1 MESKRMIVTTPEEA
15 NYLARLFGVSGVTVW
30 AALRFK
36 KSNLIHKKIRK
47 AAMERGGEQVV
58 VAPEFETIFLTNR
71 EDADK
76 GMTRYMVQTF
86 SNGATMEGNLST
98 GLVVIRDKQGEVKR
112 EWQSPKLNEMAAIQE
127 VAQSL

>member
-1 MESKRMIVTTPEEA
+1 MIVTTPEEA

-98 GLVVIRDKQGEVKR
+98 GLVVIRDKQGEVRR